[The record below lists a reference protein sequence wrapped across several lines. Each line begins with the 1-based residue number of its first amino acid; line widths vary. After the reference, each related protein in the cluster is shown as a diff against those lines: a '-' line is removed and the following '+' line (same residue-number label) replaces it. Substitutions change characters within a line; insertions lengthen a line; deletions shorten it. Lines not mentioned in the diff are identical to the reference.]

1 MSDHLAA
8 AFPRLASNLPK
19 IVLADLPT
27 PVAKLPLATTSGQ
40 CQISIKYDN
49 QTGRLYGGNKVRK
62 LEYLL
67 QRASD
72 KNAKRVA
79 TFGTVASNH
88 ALATSIYAKSIGLD
102 CTCLLFHQSHTP
114 NAPSVL
120 NMHLLNETELV
131 PAGGSRKEQ
140 VRTMRRYFRDRDIWV
155 IPAGGSSWLG
165 VVGFVNGALELA
177 DQIASGE
184 VCAPDRL
191 YVANG
196 TMGTAAGIA
205 LGLALAELP
214 IEVHAVRVTHDFVA
228 SPPAMRRLMVKTATM
243 LNHLD
248 ASIPADLA
256 DRTRLCFRDEFF
268 AGGYA
273 HSNEETVSAVDTARE
288 KLGLTLETT
297 YTGKAMAALLHDI
310 ERPEIAERSM
320 LFWNTY
326 SSRPLP
332 VGSERPNDVSRLP
345 DEFLRYYD

>member
-8 AFPRLASNLPK
+8 AFPQLAGKLPK

-27 PVAKLPLATTSGQ
+27 PVAELPLATTSGHR
-40 CQISIKYDN
+40 QISVKYDN
-49 QTGRLYGGNKVRK
+49 QTGQLYGGNKVRK

-67 QRASD
+67 QRAGD
-72 KNAKRVA
+72 KNAKRIA

-88 ALATSIYAKSIGLD
+88 ALATSIYAKSMGFD
-102 CTCLLFHQSHTP
+102 CTCLLFHQSRTP
-114 NAPSVL
+114 NAPNVL
-120 NMHLLNETELV
+120 NMHLRNETELV
-131 PAGGSRKEQ
+131 PFGGSRQEQ
-140 VRTMRRYFRDRDIWV
+140 VRTMRQYFRDRHIWV
-155 IPAGGSSWLG
+155 LPAGGSSWLG

-184 VCAPDRL
+184 VSAPERL

-243 LNHLD
+243 LNRLD

-256 DRTRLCFRDEFF
+256 DRTRLRFRDEFF

-273 HSNEETVSAVDTARE
+273 HANDETVNAVDVASE
-288 KLGLTLETT
+288 QLGLTLETT

-310 ERPEIAERSM
+310 GQPELAERSM
-320 LFWNTY
+320 MFWNTY
-326 SSRPLP
+326 SSKPLP
-332 VGSERPNDVSRLP
+332 VGSERPDDLSQLP
-345 DEFLRYYD
+345 DAFLRYYD

>member
-8 AFPRLASNLPK
+8 AFPQLASKLPK

-27 PVAKLPLATTSGQ
+27 PVAELALATTSGHR
-40 CQISIKYDN
+40 QISVKYDN
-49 QTGRLYGGNKVRK
+49 QTGQLYGGNKVRK

-67 QRASD
+67 QRAGD
-72 KNAKRVA
+72 KNAKRIA
-79 TFGTVASNH
+79 TFGAVASNH
-88 ALATSIYAKSIGLD
+88 ALATSIYAKSMGFD
-102 CTCLLFHQSHTP
+102 CTCLLFHQSRTP
-114 NAPSVL
+114 NAPNVL
-120 NMHLLNETELV
+120 NMHLRNETELV
-131 PAGGSRKEQ
+131 PFGGSRQEQ
-140 VRTMRRYFRDRDIWV
+140 VRTMRQYFRDRHIWV
-155 IPAGGSSWLG
+155 LPAGGSSWLG

-184 VCAPDRL
+184 VSAPERL

-243 LNHLD
+243 LNRLD

-256 DRTRLCFRDEFF
+256 DRTRLRFRDEFF

-273 HSNEETVSAVDTARE
+273 HANDETVNAVDVASE
-288 KLGLTLETT
+288 QLGLTLETT

-310 ERPEIAERSM
+310 GQPELAERSM
-320 LFWNTY
+320 MFWNTY
-326 SSRPLP
+326 SSKPLP
-332 VGSERPNDVSRLP
+332 VGSERPDDLSQLP
-345 DEFLRYYD
+345 DAFLRYYD

>member
-8 AFPRLASNLPK
+8 AFPQLASKLPK

-27 PVAKLPLATTSGQ
+27 PVAELPLATTSGHR
-40 CQISIKYDN
+40 QISVKYDN
-49 QTGRLYGGNKVRK
+49 QTGQLYGGNKVRK

-67 QRASD
+67 QRAGD
-72 KNAKRVA
+72 KNAKRIA

-88 ALATSIYAKSIGLD
+88 ALATSIYAKSMGFD
-102 CTCLLFHQSHTP
+102 CTCLLFHQSRTP
-114 NAPSVL
+114 NAPNVL
-120 NMHLLNETELV
+120 NMHLRNETELV
-131 PAGGSRKEQ
+131 PFGGSRQEQ
-140 VRTMRRYFRDRDIWV
+140 VRTMRQYFRDRHIWV
-155 IPAGGSSWLG
+155 LPAGGSSWLG

-184 VCAPDRL
+184 VSAPERL

-243 LNHLD
+243 LNRLD

-256 DRTRLCFRDEFF
+256 DRTRLRFRDEFF

-273 HSNEETVSAVDTARE
+273 HANDETVNAVDVASE
-288 KLGLTLETT
+288 QLGLTLETT

-310 ERPEIAERSM
+310 EQPELAERSM
-320 LFWNTY
+320 MFWNTY
-326 SSRPLP
+326 SSKPLP
-332 VGSERPNDVSRLP
+332 VGSERPDDLSQLP
-345 DEFLRYYD
+345 DAFLRYYD

>member
-1 MSDHLAA
+1 MSDHLAT
-8 AFPRLASNLPK
+8 AFPQLASKLPK
-19 IVLADLPT
+19 TVLADLPT
-27 PVAKLPLATTSGQ
+27 PVAELPLATALGHS
-40 CQISIKYDN
+40 QISIKYDD
-49 QTGRLYGGNKVRK
+49 QTGQLYGGNKVRK

-67 QRASD
+67 QRAD
-72 KNAKRVA
+72 DRNAKRIA

-88 ALATSIYAKSIGLD
+88 ALATSLYAKSMGLD
-102 CTCLLFHQSHTP
+102 CTCLLFHQSRTP

-120 NMHLLNETELV
+120 NTHLQNETELV
-131 PAGGSRKEQ
+131 PFGGNRKEQ
-140 VRTMRRYFRDRDIWV
+140 VRTMRRYLRDRHVWV

-184 VCAPDRL
+184 VCMPDRL

-214 IEVHAVRVTHDFVA
+214 IEVHAIRVTHDFVA

-243 LNHLD
+243 LNRLD
-248 ASIPADLA
+248 ASIPSDLA
-256 DRTRLCFRDEFF
+256 DRTRICFRDEFF

-273 HSNEETVSAVDTARE
+273 HKNDETVSAVDVARE
-288 KLGLTLETT
+288 QLGLTLETT

-310 ERPEIAERSM
+310 ELPELAERSM
-320 LFWNTY
+320 MFWNTY
-326 SSRPLP
+326 SSKPLP
-332 VGSERPNDVSRLP
+332 AGSERPDDVSQLP

>member
-8 AFPRLASNLPK
+8 AFPQLASKLPK

-27 PVAKLPLATTSGQ
+27 PVAELPLATTSGHR
-40 CQISIKYDN
+40 QISVKYDN
-49 QTGRLYGGNKVRK
+49 QTGQLYGGNKVRK

-67 QRASD
+67 QRAGD
-72 KNAKRVA
+72 KNAKRIA

-88 ALATSIYAKSIGLD
+88 ALATSIYAKSMGFD
-102 CTCLLFHQSHTP
+102 CTCLLFHQSRTP
-114 NAPSVL
+114 NAPNVL
-120 NMHLLNETELV
+120 NMHLRNETELV
-131 PAGGSRKEQ
+131 PFGGSRQEQ
-140 VRTMRRYFRDRDIWV
+140 VRTMRQYFRDRHIWV
-155 IPAGGSSWLG
+155 LPAGGSSWLG

-184 VCAPDRL
+184 VSAPERL

-243 LNHLD
+243 LNRLD

-256 DRTRLCFRDEFF
+256 DRTRLRFRDEFF

-273 HSNEETVSAVDTARE
+273 HANDETVNAVDVASE
-288 KLGLTLETT
+288 QLGLTLETT

-310 ERPEIAERSM
+310 GQPELAERSM
-320 LFWNTY
+320 MFWNTY
-326 SSRPLP
+326 SSKPLP
-332 VGSERPNDVSRLP
+332 VGSERPDDLSQLP
-345 DEFLRYYD
+345 DAFLRYYD

>member
-8 AFPRLASNLPK
+8 AFPQLASKLPK

-27 PVAKLPLATTSGQ
+27 PVAELPLATTSGHR
-40 CQISIKYDN
+40 QISVKYDN
-49 QTGRLYGGNKVRK
+49 QTGQLYGGNKVRK

-67 QRASD
+67 QRAGD
-72 KNAKRVA
+72 KNAKRIA

-88 ALATSIYAKSIGLD
+88 ALATSIYAKSMGFD
-102 CTCLLFHQSHTP
+102 CTCLLFHQRRTP
-114 NAPSVL
+114 NAPNVL
-120 NMHLLNETELV
+120 NMHLRNETELV
-131 PAGGSRKEQ
+131 PFGGSRQEQ
-140 VRTMRRYFRDRDIWV
+140 VRTMRQYFRDRHIWV
-155 IPAGGSSWLG
+155 LPAGGSSWLG

-184 VCAPDRL
+184 VSAPERL

-243 LNHLD
+243 LNRLD

-256 DRTRLCFRDEFF
+256 DRTRLRFRDEFF

-273 HSNEETVSAVDTARE
+273 HANDETVNAVDVASE
-288 KLGLTLETT
+288 QLGLTLETT

-310 ERPEIAERSM
+310 GQPELAERSM
-320 LFWNTY
+320 MFWNTY
-326 SSRPLP
+326 SSKPLP
-332 VGSERPNDVSRLP
+332 VGSERPDDLSQLP
-345 DEFLRYYD
+345 DAFLRYYD

>member
-8 AFPRLASNLPK
+8 AFPQLASKLPK

-27 PVAKLPLATTSGQ
+27 PVAELPLATTSGHR
-40 CQISIKYDN
+40 QISVKYDN
-49 QTGRLYGGNKVRK
+49 QTGQLYGGNKVRK

-67 QRASD
+67 QRAGD
-72 KNAKRVA
+72 KNAKRIA
-79 TFGTVASNH
+79 TFGAVASNH
-88 ALATSIYAKSIGLD
+88 ALATSIYAKSMGFD
-102 CTCLLFHQSHTP
+102 CTCLLFHQSRTP
-114 NAPSVL
+114 NAPNVL
-120 NMHLLNETELV
+120 NMHLRNETELV
-131 PAGGSRKEQ
+131 PFGGSRQEQ
-140 VRTMRRYFRDRDIWV
+140 VRTMRQYFRDRHIWV
-155 IPAGGSSWLG
+155 LPAGGSSWLG

-184 VCAPDRL
+184 VSAPERL

-243 LNHLD
+243 LNRLD

-256 DRTRLCFRDEFF
+256 DRTRLRFRDEFF

-273 HSNEETVSAVDTARE
+273 HANDETVNAVDVASE
-288 KLGLTLETT
+288 QLGLTLETT

-310 ERPEIAERSM
+310 GQPELAERSM
-320 LFWNTY
+320 MFWNTY
-326 SSRPLP
+326 SSKPLP
-332 VGSERPNDVSRLP
+332 VGSERPDDLSQLP
-345 DEFLRYYD
+345 DAFLRYYD